1 MTQLT
6 TNAASILKP
15 EEVHALIIQP
25 LTMESVAMQAS
36 TVVRTGS
43 HDYRI
48 PLVTGDPD
56 TSWTPEAA
64 EIPLDEVDFG
74 ELTVTPKKAA
84 GLTVV
89 SNELV
94 ADSSPEATDII
105 GQRLVQS
112 LRRKV
117 DSAWFAAST
126 ANGPDGLGSI
136 TPTDV
141 YAGAGGFTNVD
152 PFYEALAAA
161 ENVGAK
167 ITTFVVNPDTAL
179 DLARLKEGTGSNK
192 NLLQPD
198 PTQPGRR
205 VVAGVPLLVSPD
217 APVDVVWGIPKALA
231 FAVVRKDAEVAL
243 DSSPFFTSDRTAVR
257 VTVRVAF
264 GFPQPDAVVAVR
276 VADAP

>member
-1 MTQLT
+1 MNLT

-15 EEVHALIIQP
+15 EQVHELIVQP
-25 LTMESVAMQAS
+25 LTQESVAFQAS
-36 TVVRTGS
+36 TVARTTS

-48 PLVTGDPD
+48 PTVTGDPD
-56 TSWTPEAA
+56 TNWVAEAA
-64 EIPLDEVDFG
+64 EIPLDDVDFG
-74 ELTVTPKKAA
+74 EVVVTPKKCA

-89 SNELV
+89 SNELIQ
-94 ADSSPEATDII
+94 DSSPEATNII

-112 LRRKV
+112 LKRKV
-117 DSAWFAAST
+117 DSAWFANTT
-126 ANGPDGLGSI
+126 ANGPAGLGSI

-141 YAGAGGFTNVD
+141 YVGVGGFTNVD

-161 ENVGAK
+161 EGVGAK
-167 ITTFVVNPDTAL
+167 LNAFVVNPDVAL

-217 APVDVVWGIPKALA
+217 APVGVVWGIPKAVT
-231 FAVVRKDAEVAL
+231 FVVLRKDAEVAL

-257 VTVRVAF
+257 VTLRVGF
-264 GFPQPDAVVAVR
+264 GFAHEDAVVALR
-276 VADAP
+276 IADAP